1 MNSNLNTFSPL
12 TDRPTP
18 APSPNPHHCWGK
30 PPSLV
35 LGSAVTGQSPAVAP
49 PVLAGSSSPLRRS
62 AASICWQSAPRQWTG
77 CRRIETSRPAKSRNP
92 SAQDINKLTWLVL
105 SSRLY
110 LAREREP
117 SLCVWEL
124 LEQLDQSCC
133 LFDTRDCFKRENISF
148 CCCKAFNL
156 WSMPCFK
163 LLGRKK
169 KQPNTTQSYTACLQM
184 KYLIASLGSSKHA
197 KSLKLRADPVISAFS
212 VASLILVSVIN
223 INKSMRKAD
232 LLANANILSST
243 QHTLS
248 CSIITCD
255 ATVMKS

>member
-18 APSPNPHHCWGK
+18 ALSPNPHHCWGK

-62 AASICWQSAPRQWTG
+62 AASICWQSAPRRWTG

-169 KQPNTTQSYTACLQM
+169 KTTKYHAVLHCMFTNEISDRFTRKQQTCKEPQTESRSSYFSFLCGLTDIGQCH
-184 KYLIASLGSSKHA
+184 KYK
-197 KSLKLRADPVISAFS
+197 
-212 VASLILVSVIN
+212 
-223 INKSMRKAD
+223 
-232 LLANANILSST
+232 
-243 QHTLS
+243 
-248 CSIITCD
+248 
-255 ATVMKS
+255 